1 MAGPLRK
8 VRVLV
13 VDDSAIVRK
22 MLSDMLSGEPDIE
35 VVGVASD
42 PFIARDLILR
52 HKPDVLTLDIEM
64 PRMDGLTFLQR
75 LMEHHPMPVIIVSS
89 VTPSG
94 SDISIRALAAGAVDV
109 IAKPGGPYSVGQ
121 VADRLKRR
129 IRGLKTGRP
138 VRFLAPLQAGHPA
151 LSLAKTTVLSKAN
164 GLILI
169 GASTGGTQAIEALL
183 SRLPADTPP
192 ILIVQHM
199 PAQFT
204 KAFARRLDSICPMS
218 VVEAGSELLR
228 RGVAYIAPG
237 DFHMVVEA
245 RGIELRTIIGTGPAV
260 HYQRPSVDVLFHS
273 AARLRGVPTVALL
286 LTGMGTDGA
295 DGMVALRQA
304 GAVTIA
310 EAEQSCVVFGMPA
323 EAIARGGA
331 NHVATL
337 LAMPRLIADAL
348 SPDRARP
355 SGEERT
361 IPTDSAEASA
371 SGTEYSGEF
380 EDGRPRAPRYLPR
393 RRGPGGCAATRYP

>member
-1 MAGPLRK
+1 MALAAPK
-8 VRVLV
+8 VRVLI

-22 MLSDMLSGEPDIE
+22 MLADTIAAEPDME
-35 VVGVASD
+35 VVGVAGD

-52 HKPDVLTLDIEM
+52 HRPDVLTLDIEM
-64 PRMDGLTFLQR
+64 PRMDGLTFLHK
-75 LMEHHPMPVIIVSS
+75 LMARRPMPVIVVSS
-89 VTPSG
+89 VTPTG
-94 SDISIRALAAGAVDV
+94 SAASIEALAAGAIDV
-109 IAKPGGPYSVGQ
+109 IVKPGGPHSVAQ
-121 VADRLKRR
+121 VTDRLKRR
-129 IRGLKTGRP
+129 IRELRSGRP
-138 VRFLAPLQAGHPA
+138 MRFMAPLAAGHPGLPAAKVDA
-151 LSLAKTTVLSKAN
+151 LARSN
-164 GLILI
+164 GLIVI

-183 SRLPADTPP
+183 SRLPADVPP
-192 ILIVQHM
+192 IMIVQHM

-204 KAFARRLDSICPMS
+204 KAFAHRLNGICPMS
-218 VVEAGSELLR
+218 VVEANGSEPLR

-245 RGIELRTIIGTGPAV
+245 RGVELRAIIGSGPAV

-273 AARLRGVPTVALL
+273 AARLRGGVPTVALL

-295 DGMVALRQA
+295 DGMLALKTA

-331 NHVATL
+331 SHVATL

-348 SPDRARP
+348 ASLQQSTRDRPNP
-355 SGEERT
+355 SD
-361 IPTDSAEASA
+361 PSEASA
-371 SGTEYSGEF
+371 SGRGSSGES
-380 EDGRPRAPRYLPR
+380 GGAPPRGPRFLPR